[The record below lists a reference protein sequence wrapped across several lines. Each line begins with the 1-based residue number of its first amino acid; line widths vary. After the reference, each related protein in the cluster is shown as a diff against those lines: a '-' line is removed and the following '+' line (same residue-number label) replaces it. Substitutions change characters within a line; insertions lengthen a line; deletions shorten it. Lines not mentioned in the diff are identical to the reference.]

1 VYPYFRVLRMG
12 ISNLFRTN
20 KALDWREELH
30 TTYRPLLGD
39 LDVYP
44 EVNNGRH
51 FVLFDIARYELAFS
65 IGLVRYVRKHKLAF
79 VVGGSSIRYRKR
91 VRPFRKAIIRT
102 QLVGLDEKF
111 FYFQQSIEQGGSV
124 CSSALMRVGLRRK
137 GGTAEPSEVMSDL
150 GYDIEAFMESWVQ
163 EWADWDDQRP
173 WPEPM
178 STTHSLGKK

>member
-1 VYPYFRVLRMG
+1 MG

-65 IGLVRYVRKHKLAF
+65 IGLVRYVRKNKLAF

-111 FYFQQSIEQGGSV
+111 FYFQQSIEQRGAV

-137 GGTAEPSEVMSDL
+137 GGTADPSEVMSDL
-150 GYDIEAFMESWVQ
+150 VYDIEAFMLSWVQ

-178 STTHSLGKK
+178 SNTHSLGKK